1 MSRGNPYGNEAYE
14 DEKKN
19 ENEKETR
26 DRQKRCEKA
35 GLYFPCTGDNLF
47 KTLLKYLYSCIHT
60 RNPNDN
66 YSGQAYYGLTIVHG
80 GR

>member
-14 DEKKN
+14 DEKKNEKKN

-47 KTLLKYLYSCIHT
+47 KTLPIFM
-60 RNPNDN
+60 
-66 YSGQAYYGLTIVHG
+66 QAYS
-80 GR
+80 